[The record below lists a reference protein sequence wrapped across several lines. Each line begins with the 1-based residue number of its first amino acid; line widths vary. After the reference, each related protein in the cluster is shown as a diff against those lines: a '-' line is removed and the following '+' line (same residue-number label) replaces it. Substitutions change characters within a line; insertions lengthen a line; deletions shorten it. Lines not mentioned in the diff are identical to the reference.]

1 MLDYVFWLTDSSD
14 RAALHY
20 AERVNKKFRSRGFS
34 STGIRIKEDFT
45 LIDYNPEEYEAYLAF
60 RNEVMIAHLV
70 NQDNDGEFKHIK
82 VNVGT
87 ASTGNEDD
95 TAINQQ
101 IEQYKA
107 EHENLVEEV
116 PVAQGTIGLLIRC
129 NMGSLNEVKK
139 YLKNE
144 RISYHRITE
153 WTDDNNFPPKYVE
166 FLRF

>member
-1 MLDYVFWLTDSSD
+1 MIDYVFWLTDSSD

-20 AERVNKKFRSRGFS
+20 AEKVNKKFRSRGFS

-45 LIDYNPEEYEAYLAF
+45 LIDYDPEEYEAYLAF
-60 RNEVMIAHLV
+60 RNEVMIAYMA
-70 NQDNDGEFKHIK
+70 NQDNDEEFKYTM
-82 VNVGT
+82 VNLGT
-87 ASTGNEDD
+87 SSTGNEDD
-95 TAINQQ
+95 SLINKQL
-101 IEQYKA
+101 EQYKA
-107 EHENLVEEV
+107 EHENLVEKV

-129 NMGSLNEVKK
+129 NATSLNEVKK

-144 RISYHRITE
+144 RINYHRITE

>member
-45 LIDYNPEEYEAYLAF
+45 LVDYNPEEYEAYLAF
-60 RNEVMIAHLV
+60 RNAVIIAHLA

-95 TAINQQ
+95 TVINQQ

-107 EHENLVEEV
+107 EH
-116 PVAQGTIGLLIRC
+116 
-129 NMGSLNEVKK
+129 
-139 YLKNE
+139 
-144 RISYHRITE
+144 
-153 WTDDNNFPPKYVE
+153 
-166 FLRF
+166 

>member
-1 MLDYVFWLTDSSD
+1 MIDYVFWLTDSSD

-20 AERVNKKFRSRGFS
+20 AEKVNKKFRSRGFS

-60 RNEVMIAHLV
+60 RHEVMIAYMA
-70 NQDNDGEFKHIK
+70 NQDNDGEFKYTK
-82 VNVGT
+82 VNLGT

-95 TAINQQ
+95 TVINQQ
-101 IEQYKA
+101 LEQYKA
-107 EHENLVEEV
+107 EHENLVEKV
-116 PVAQGTIGLLIRC
+116 PVVQGTIGLLIRC

-144 RISYHRITE
+144 KINYHRITE